1 MIELHNVSKSYR
13 AGQGWNRVL
22 DDITVTF
29 PKGKNVGILGLNG
42 AGKSTLLR
50 LIGGVEPPDRGTIR
64 REGRVSW
71 PIAFMGGFPG
81 TLTGRENALFVSR
94 LYGAEPGEVE
104 AFAEDFAE
112 LGGYFDIQVRTY
124 SSGMRARLGFAV
136 SMAVEFDCYLVDEAI
151 EAGDWR
157 FRAKCSRAFR
167 ERSERSTVIMVS
179 HNEETIRRNCDVGA
193 VLSGGKLTLYDDIK
207 EAIAVYAY
215 GPH

>member
-81 TLTGRENALFVSR
+81 HLQLMLDSATDFGVFPEKHLTIFTPL
-94 LYGAEPGEVE
+94 P
-104 AFAEDFAE
+104 
-112 LGGYFDIQVRTY
+112 
-124 SSGMRARLGFAV
+124 
-136 SMAVEFDCYLVDEAI
+136 
-151 EAGDWR
+151 
-157 FRAKCSRAFR
+157 
-167 ERSERSTVIMVS
+167 
-179 HNEETIRRNCDVGA
+179 
-193 VLSGGKLTLYDDIK
+193 
-207 EAIAVYAY
+207 
-215 GPH
+215 